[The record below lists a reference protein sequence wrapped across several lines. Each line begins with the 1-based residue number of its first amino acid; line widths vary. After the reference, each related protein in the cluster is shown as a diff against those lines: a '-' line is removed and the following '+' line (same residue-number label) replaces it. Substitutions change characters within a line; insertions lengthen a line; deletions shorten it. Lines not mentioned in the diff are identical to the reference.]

1 MYKKDGSP
9 DLRYK
14 ANRRGSSGSLSGLEL
29 DIVNSWYKDSNEKA
43 YLLQDFRRELLQVEP
58 NLIKTL
64 FKLITDDLWYDEG
77 SYISNWPDLEWLA
90 KKTPKVERVKLSG
103 EFIEEGPDSFEKQ
116 IEKLEEEDFFSP
128 KYSGVESLIKS
139 YLDNNLEPYING
151 PNTFDENIKIIERIV
166 ANALLVEEKILK
178 RREEVLARQK
188 EKEEKSLVKWISEY
202 GYCTRNRKYEG
213 ISESFFPLTKYELSK
228 AKRKIIDENK
238 FYDLYQGI
246 DWLDGVDYNAK
257 QIIRLKHLTEKEIL
271 YVKENFV
278 LLEDTNV
285 CDLEIQRRSE
295 LKFWRKLYEL
305 IFIRI

>member
-9 DLRYK
+9 DLRYN
-14 ANRRGSSGSLSGLEL
+14 ANRRGSSGSLSGFEL

-64 FKLITDDLWYDEG
+64 FKLITDELWYNEG
-77 SYISNWPDLEWLA
+77 SYMSNWPDLEWLA
-90 KKTPKVERVKLSG
+90 KETPKVKRVKLSG
-103 EFIEEGPDSFEKQ
+103 GIIEEGPDSFEKQ

-128 KYSGVESLIKS
+128 KYSVVESLIKS
-139 YLDNNLEPYING
+139 YLDNDLEPFIYG
-151 PNTFDENIKIIERIV
+151 PNTFDKNIKIIERIV

-178 RREEVLARQK
+178 RNEEVLARQK
-188 EKEEKSLVKWISEY
+188 EKEEKRLVKWISEY
-202 GYCTRNRKYEG
+202 GYCTRNRKYES

-257 QIIRLKHLTEKEIL
+257 QIIRLKHLTKKEIL

-295 LKFWRKLYEL
+295 LKFRRKLYEL